1 MIPPCLSIRFGEIFC
16 FLYCSVLSIITSL
29 CTLVILSR
37 AHLSRIH
44 FPSQKRIPTV
54 PVNLSLIRGIDAA
67 ASISDPFFRKCC
79 VHAYISGMKH
89 AVYCM
94 SALHPRDITKRSHD
108 IISGFCKFSELQG
121 TADHCR
127 VLSSRFYP
135 QTDAFSGK
143 QILSDL
149 HHSFFPVDPK
159 LADREHLAPAP
170 LICDD
175 LYGAHKLS
183 CKSAIFPVVHT

>member
-1 MIPPCLSIRFGEIFC
+1 MKSIKIIA
-16 FLYCSVLSIITSL
+16 VLL
-29 CTLVILSR
+29 AVILSFSLTESEPL
-37 AHLSRIH
+37 AVYHHLS
-44 FPSQKRIPTV
+44 
-54 PVNLSLIRGIDAA
+54 ID
-67 ASISDPFFRKCC
+67 
-79 VHAYISGMKH
+79 GMKH

-149 HHSFFPVDPK
+149 YHSFFSVDPK

-175 LYGAHKLS
+175 LYGTGFFSVGNVDSRDHS
-183 CKSAIFPVVHT
+183 